1 MGRLTA
7 ILQKRSPVL
16 WIMAPDQ
23 TVAEAV
29 EILAGHQIGAVPIVA
44 SGRLVGIFS
53 ERDLLRRVLA
63 AGRAPAKTRL
73 GDVMT
78 PDPFVARID
87 EPIHLVLAKMRAKGL
102 RHLPVLDVAG
112 RPVGTISIK
121 RAVHFLSALE
131 LQVPR
136 RRNRIYY
143 FCNLVAGVQA
153 KHRFGN
159 RSCTARQAGRHRL
172 G

>member
-63 AGRAPAKTRL
+63 AGRAPAKTQL

-78 PDPFVARID
+78 PDPVTAAPD
-87 EPIHLVLAKMRAKGL
+87 EERRLAIEKMRTVGC
-102 RHLPVLDVAG
+102 RHLPIEAGGVLIDMLSIRDLLFEELEERAAEVEEL
-112 RPVGTISIK
+112 RQYVSGT
-121 RAVHFLSALE
+121 
-131 LQVPR
+131 
-136 RRNRIYY
+136 Y
-143 FCNLVAGVQA
+143 
-153 KHRFGN
+153 
-159 RSCTARQAGRHRL
+159 
-172 G
+172 